1 LIDNN
6 IRQTASSTLSQGY
19 GEEMTR
25 FWLLAL
31 LALIAGIC
39 IPTQAGINSQLSVW
53 TRSPV
58 MAATISFAV
67 GTLVLITYIILLRLP
82 FPEFATASGRP
93 WWIWT
98 GGALGAFFVATSI
111 YLAPRLGATTMLA
124 WFLVGQFSAALL
136 LDHYGWLGF
145 AQQQVSMTRIIG
157 IVLIAAGAL
166 LVRVA

>member
-1 LIDNN
+1 MSFLHSKN
-6 IRQTASSTLSQGY
+6 IQKL
-19 GEEMTR
+19 M
-25 FWLLAL
+25 LLAL

-58 MAATISFAV
+58 MAAMISFAV
-67 GTLVLITYIILLRLP
+67 GTLVLIIYIILLRMPLP
-82 FPEFATASGRP
+82 ELATASGHP
-93 WWIWT
+93 WWIWI

-124 WFLVGQFSAALL
+124 WFLVGQFSTALL
-136 LDHYGWLGF
+136 LDHFGWLGF
-145 AQQQVSMTRIIG
+145 AQQPVSMTRIIG
-157 IVLIAAGAL
+157 IALIAAGAL

>member
-1 LIDNN
+1 
-6 IRQTASSTLSQGY
+6 
-19 GEEMTR
+19 MTR

-31 LALIAGIC
+31 LALFAGIC

-53 TRSPV
+53 TRSSV

-67 GTLVLITYIILLRLP
+67 GTLVLILYVFLVRLP
-82 FPEFATASGRP
+82 FPQFDTLSEQP
-93 WWIWT
+93 WWIWS

-124 WFLVGQFSAALL
+124 WFLAGQFSASLL

-145 AQQQVSMTRIIG
+145 AQQPITSVRILG
-157 IVLIAAGAL
+157 IILVAAGAL
-166 LVRVA
+166 LIRIT

>member
-1 LIDNN
+1 
-6 IRQTASSTLSQGY
+6 
-19 GEEMTR
+19 MTR

-67 GTLVLITYIILLRLP
+67 GTLVLIIYIILLRMP
-82 FPEFATASGRP
+82 FPEFATASEHP

-124 WFLVGQFSAALL
+124 WFLVGQFSTALL
-136 LDHYGWLGF
+136 LDHFGWLGF
-145 AQQQVSMTRIIG
+145 AQQPVSMTRIIG
-157 IVLIAAGAL
+157 IALIAAGAL
-166 LVRVA
+166 LVRTA

>member
-1 LIDNN
+1 
-6 IRQTASSTLSQGY
+6 
-19 GEEMTR
+19 MTR

-31 LALIAGIC
+31 LALFAGIC

-53 TRSPV
+53 TRSSV

-67 GTLVLITYIILLRLP
+67 GTLVLILYAVLVRLP
-82 FPEFATASGRP
+82 FPQFSTFSEQP
-93 WWIWT
+93 WWIWS

-124 WFLVGQFSAALL
+124 WFLAGQFSASLL

-145 AQQQVSMTRIIG
+145 AQQPITSVRILG
-157 IVLIAAGAL
+157 IILVAAGAL
-166 LVRVA
+166 LIRIT

>member
-1 LIDNN
+1 
-6 IRQTASSTLSQGY
+6 
-19 GEEMTR
+19 MTR

-31 LALIAGIC
+31 LALLAGIC

-58 MAATISFAV
+58 LAATISFAV
-67 GTLVLITYIILLRLP
+67 GTLVLIIYVVLIRLP
-82 FPEFATASGRP
+82 FPEFGAVAEQP
-93 WWIWT
+93 WWVWT

-124 WFLVGQFSAALL
+124 WFLAGQFSASLL

-145 AQQQVSMTRIIG
+145 TQQPITSVRILG
-157 IVLIAAGAL
+157 IILVAVGAL
-166 LVRVA
+166 LIRVT

>member
-1 LIDNN
+1 
-6 IRQTASSTLSQGY
+6 
-19 GEEMTR
+19 MTR
-25 FWLLAL
+25 FWILAL
-31 LALIAGIC
+31 LALFAGIC

-67 GTLVLITYIILLRLP
+67 GTIVLIAYVLLVRLP
-82 FPEFATASGRP
+82 FPELNTVMRQP

-124 WFLVGQFSAALL
+124 WFLAGQFSASLI

-145 AQQQVSMTRIIG
+145 AQHPITSVRILG
-157 IVLIAAGAL
+157 VTLVAAGAL
-166 LVRVA
+166 LIRIT